1 MGNTRYKNR
10 PVFASG
16 TKQKNVK
23 PDEKN
28 RTIYL
33 EKKIQDIGKRMI
45 AE

>member
-33 EKKIQDIGKRMI
+33 EKKNTGHRKKDDR
-45 AE
+45 